1 MTAQFTYLPISC
13 RRSAFSL
20 VEVVVAVG
28 IFALAIVAVI
38 GLLAPLGT
46 SVTDVRD
53 GDDASRVAATIQAG
67 LQDEVNRLKQQDPA
81 QYWTRFA
88 SYLNGTTTLY
98 ASRDGAIVG
107 TPESMIT
114 VDGDEFN
121 IWDTDR
127 SGGALSVDEEMAKF
141 FEISLTR
148 NIDLSPPGP
157 ANDAAAGYLAFNI
170 TLRWPGYVRT
180 GASSIQRINDPDSSE
195 EDNAP
200 RIAQQSVLI
209 LPAAVVR

>member
-1 MTAQFTYLPISC
+1 
-13 RRSAFSL
+13 
-20 VEVVVAVG
+20 
-28 IFALAIVAVI
+28 
-38 GLLAPLGT
+38 
-46 SVTDVRD
+46 
-53 GDDASRVAATIQAG
+53 
-67 LQDEVNRLKQQDPA
+67 
-81 QYWTRFA
+81 
-88 SYLNGTTTLY
+88 
-98 ASRDGAIVG
+98 
-107 TPESMIT
+107 
-114 VDGDEFN
+114 
-121 IWDTDR
+121 
-127 SGGALSVDEEMAKF
+127 MAKF

>member
-1 MTAQFTYLPISC
+1 MNTNIVRFRLRSYA
-13 RRSAFSL
+13 SAFSL

-38 GLLAPLGT
+38 GLLAPLGS

-53 GDDASRVAATIQAG
+53 GDDASRVATSIQAG

-81 QYWTRFA
+81 NYWSNFA
-88 SYLNGTTTLY
+88 TYLNGTTILY

-107 TPESMIT
+107 KSDSEIT
-114 VDGDEFN
+114 VGPDQYN
-121 IWDTDR
+121 IWDADR
-127 SGGALSVDEEMAKF
+127 NGTLSPDEEMARF

-148 NIDLSPPGP
+148 NTTLSPAGA
-157 ANDAAAGYLAFNI
+157 ANDASAGYLAFNI
-170 TLRWPGYVRT
+170 TLKWPGYIRES
-180 GASSIQRINDPDSSE
+180 ASQARPVNDPSKTESE
-195 EDNAP
+195 NAP